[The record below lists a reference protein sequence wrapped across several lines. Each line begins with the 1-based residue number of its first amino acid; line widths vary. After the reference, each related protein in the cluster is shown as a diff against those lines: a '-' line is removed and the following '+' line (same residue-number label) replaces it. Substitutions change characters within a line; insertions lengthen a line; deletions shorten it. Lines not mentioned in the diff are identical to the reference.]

1 MFKNLGNM
9 ADLFKQAQDMQ
20 KKMAESQ
27 ERLEEIT
34 VTGESGAGMV
44 HVEMSAK
51 GIIKSLKIDPSLV
64 NPNDIE
70 ILQDLVTS
78 AINDAKHKADTA
90 TATEMEK
97 VTGALS
103 LPAGFKLPF

>member
-9 ADLFKQAQDMQ
+9 AGLFKQAQEMQ
-20 KKMAESQ
+20 EKMTASQ
-27 ERLEEIT
+27 EKLEAIM
-34 VTGESGAGMV
+34 VHGESGAGMV
-44 HVEMSAK
+44 QVEMTAK
-51 GIIKSLKIDPSLV
+51 GMVKSLTIDPSLM

-70 ILQDLVTS
+70 ILQDLVMS
-78 AINDAKHKADTA
+78 AVNDAKQKADTA

-97 VTGALS
+97 VTGGLS